1 MEWNGMEWNGVA
13 PVFRAECQAPWMD
26 MNMIACCRYAIHPVR
41 AATLAWR
48 ALASGIAILSLSY
61 RPGAWQVS
69 GGTRARTFRTL
80 PPFHS
85 FHMKR
90 ASRSIAVTETG
101 GGGRVGSYILAE
113 LSGAAA
119 AKAN

>member
-1 MEWNGMEWNGVA
+1 
-13 PVFRAECQAPWMD
+13 MD

-69 GGTRARTFRTL
+69 GDTRARTFRTL

-85 FHMKR
+85 FHMKK